1 MIGQSGELIL
11 EKLIL
16 KTTNQTIEHLLLAA
30 CTTTGELLDQETID
44 RLLELPVQESIPDAT
59 FNQTELLENQ
69 LKSLEADN
77 VNAAEKDNEHYYDEE
92 TEKLDRWAEDRR
104 IALDIRLKQLD
115 QEIKETR
122 KASRQLPTLQEKMQA
137 KKILKQRERERDQ
150 LMLDYHEEKKKIEA
164 EEDRLL
170 AVIEAALEMNQQRER
185 LFAIRWQLR
194 GKSS

>member
-11 EKLIL
+11 EKFIL

-30 CTTTGELLDQETID
+30 CTTTGELLDQKTID
-44 RLLELPVQESIPDAT
+44 RLLELPIQKSIPDAT
-59 FNQTELLENQ
+59 LTQTVLLGNQ

-104 IALDIRLKQLD
+104 IALDIRIKQLD
-115 QEIKETR
+115 QEIKEAR

-170 AVIEAALEMNQQRER
+170 AAIEVALEMSQQRER

>member
-1 MIGQSGELIL
+1 LIGQSGELIL

-30 CTTTGELLDQETID
+30 CTRTGEVLDQETID
-44 RLLELPVQESIPDAT
+44 RLLELPIQKSIPDAT
-59 FNQTELLENQ
+59 LTQTVLLGNQ

-104 IALDIRLKQLD
+104 IALDIRIKQLD

-170 AVIEAALEMNQQRER
+170 AVIEAALEMNQQRKR
-185 LFAIRWQLR
+185 LFAIRWQLI